1 MRPGDNCRRVTRSRP
16 LGTLALSLPLLA
28 ENVPASCRH
37 VLSGVDAGD
46 TCDGLE
52 LVGVASLAL
61 ATGD

>member
-1 MRPGDNCRRVTRSRP
+1 MIRSIP
-16 LGTLALSLPLLA
+16 LGTLAFSLPLLA

-37 VLSGVDAGD
+37 VLSGVDASG

-52 LVGVASLAL
+52 LVGIASLAL